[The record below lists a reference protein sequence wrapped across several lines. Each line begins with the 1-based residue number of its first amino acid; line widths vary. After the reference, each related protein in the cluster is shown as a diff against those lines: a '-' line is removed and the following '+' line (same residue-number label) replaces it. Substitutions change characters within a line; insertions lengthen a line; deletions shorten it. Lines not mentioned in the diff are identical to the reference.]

1 MRAGVV
7 YPLPRLPRHL
17 RRLFGLSWSLCAL
30 LPAWAV
36 LPVDVNQDGLGDLW
50 QLRHGAQ
57 ALAAE
62 GDADGDGLSNAAEA
76 LAGTDPFSARSALAL
91 ELTAAPDGAL
101 ALRWPGVTAKRYEV
115 QISPDLVTWTPQ
127 ASLPGN
133 DATLEAVATMGAAAN
148 LFVRVAVRETDT
160 DGDGVTDW
168 EELQAGYDA
177 RRVFSEGLG
186 SNPATPTVSNPRIT
200 DLERF
205 RAQLAVATDT
215 VSLVAI
221 EPELAETWPHPATV
235 LVRRTGGLAARIVQL
250 SLGGTATAG
259 QDYVAPATL
268 AVTIPLGADQVALVL
283 PLVPDTVEEGT
294 ETLTVQLEPGD
305 GYTID
310 AAARTATFT
319 LADATTGPSLIEATR
334 FLQQASFG
342 PTPAE
347 LARARSLGFAAWLD
361 EQFQRPVALHLPIVQ
376 TWYAERNT
384 DGLVIDNS
392 VISTEHRIEAFW
404 RQVMR
409 DDATSDPLRQRV
421 AFALSQ
427 IFVISDRMSSLN
439 NDQRGMT
446 SYYDTLLTHA
456 FGTYRQLLEA
466 VTRHPWMGLYLSA
479 LRNRKANPA
488 LNRFPDENYAREV
501 MQLFSIGLWLLNPD
515 GTPVLSDGTA
525 AGPDGEIIPAG
536 QPIPTYGQ
544 EQVSEFARVFTG
556 LSYSKRFSGSTNFT
570 EINTSA
576 LTDSRGVPW
585 QPMRMFDVEHDLA
598 AKRLWLPGAA
608 VRNLPA
614 RTASGSSAG
623 DADLAAA
630 LDYLA
635 NHPNTGPF
643 ICHQLIQ
650 RLVTSNPTPA
660 YVARIAAVFADNGA
674 GVRGD
679 LRAVIRALLL
689 DPEAR
694 DFASAL
700 DPEHGQLREPYTR
713 YVSLAR
719 ALGVAPRDAT
729 AAGGRYRGFA
739 GIDADF
745 LQRPLS
751 APSVFNFYTP
761 DYAPPG
767 VLQDNG
773 LVGPEFQ
780 ILNSVTAIALPNR
793 ISSALNASSTTALT
807 RFNSTTQSDDA
818 ATPVDESLWNSSM
831 DEAGWQPL
839 GFGDPDVLVTTL
851 ARALCARPL
860 APETFRAIT
869 RAVRRVSD
877 PAASGLTTL
886 QREQR
891 ALHRVRLAAHLI
903 ALTPEA
909 AVLR

>member
-1 MRAGVV
+1 M
-7 YPLPRLPRHL
+7 
-17 RRLFGLSWSLCAL
+17 
-30 LPAWAV
+30 
-36 LPVDVNQDGLGDLW
+36 DVNQDGLGDLW

-91 ELTAAPDGAL
+91 EFTSAPGGTL

-115 QISPDLVTWTPQ
+115 QVSPDLVTWTPQ

-133 DATLEAVATMGAAAN
+133 DATLEAVATMSPAAN

-186 SNPATPTVSNPRIT
+186 SNPANPTVSNPRIT

-221 EPELAETWPHPATV
+221 EPELAESWPHPATV
-235 LVRRTGGLAARIVQL
+235 LVRRNGGFAACTVHL

-294 ETLTVQLEPGD
+294 ETLTVQLEPGA

-310 AAARTATFT
+310 AAARTANFSI
-319 LADATTGPSLIEATR
+319 ADAADGPSAIEATR

-342 PTPAE
+342 PSPKE
-347 LARARSLGFAAWLD
+347 LARVRALGFAAWLD

-376 TWYAERNT
+376 EWYAERY
-384 DGLVIDNS
+384 DGTVNDRDA
-392 VISTEHRIEAFW
+392 VTTEHRMEAFW
-404 RQVMR
+404 RQTMR

-479 LRNRKANPA
+479 FRNRKADPA

-501 MQLFSIGLWLLNPD
+501 LQLFSIGLWRLNPD
-515 GTPVLSDGTA
+515 GTHVLSDGTMLD
-525 AGPDGEIIPAG
+525 PDGAPLPAG
-536 QPIPTYGQ
+536 QAIPTYGQ
-544 EQVSEFARVFTG
+544 TQVSEFARVFTG
-556 LSYSKRFSGSTNFT
+556 LSYSRRFNGATDLT
-570 EINTSA
+570 ERATTSFR
-576 LTDSRGVPW
+576 DSYGVSW
-585 QPMRMFDVEHDLA
+585 QPMRMFDSEHDLA
-598 AKRLWLPGAA
+598 AKRLWLPGAVA
-608 VRNLPA
+608 LNLPA
-614 RTASGSSAG
+614 RTSSGSNAG

-630 LDYLA
+630 LDYIA

-694 DFASAL
+694 DFESAL